1 MIRFLLI
8 FLTMFTLPVRA
19 QDEISGTGTLA
30 FQVIT
35 AEDTIDYLK
44 VGTDTTTAKP
54 TILFLQ
60 GSLPIPLIIDFGNFK
75 HVGVPFNREEV
86 IDNFH
91 LVIISMPE
99 TPLVAPVDQLNEQ
112 YSFVT
117 DTSVAHSFREEY
129 LRANYLDNYVTRT
142 KAVLKDLRSRSWVKV
157 DEIHL
162 VGHSQ
167 GAKVAAV
174 TAAETDAVASV
185 ALLAFNAYGRYDE
198 LIRRDRAMVKSGRIS
213 AEEYQQRLDDHYR
226 RWKEIVGDPDNAL
239 NGSKSWSSFSIS
251 YLPYLQRIEAPVFI
265 GYGTEDISA
274 ENCDLLPLFFIE
286 HGKENYT
293 LKPYVGWDH
302 NFFDVNNRQAGPN
315 WDAVMEDV
323 MGWIVKII

>member
-1 MIRFLLI
+1 MIRLLLI

-19 QDEISGTGTLA
+19 QDEISGTGTLS

-75 HVGVPFNREEV
+75 HVGVPFNRDMV
-86 IDNFH
+86 TDTFN

-99 TPLVAPVDQLNEQ
+99 TPLTAPVDQLNDQ
-112 YSFVT
+112 YSYVT
-117 DTSVAHSFREEY
+117 DTSDAHSFREEY
-129 LRANYLDNYVTRT
+129 LRANYLENYVRRT
-142 KAVLKDLRSRSWVKV
+142 KAVLDDLRSKSWVKE

-167 GAKVAAV
+167 GAKIAAV
-174 TAAETDAVASV
+174 TAAQFGDVASV
-185 ALLAFNAYGRYDE
+185 VLLAFNAYGRYDE
-198 LIRRDRAMVKSGRIS
+198 LIRRDRAAVKTGRIT
-213 AEEYQQRLDDHYR
+213 AEGYQQRLDDHYR
-226 RWKEIVGDPDNAL
+226 GWKEIVQDPDNAL
-239 NGSKSWSSFSIS
+239 NGNKSWRSFSIS
-251 YLPYLQRIEAPVFI
+251 YLPYLQKIEASVFI
-265 GYGTEDISA
+265 GYGTEDISS

-293 LKPYVGWDH
+293 LMSYIGWDH

-315 WDAVMEDV
+315 WDAVIEDV
-323 MGWIVKII
+323 MGWIGK